1 MNEPVDEPRL
11 SQFVPEKEYLEIN
24 RKGHLE
30 FDGFDCVELAEKF
43 ETPLYVMSER
53 KVRENYRS
61 IVKAFTD
68 LYPHSRVAYAYKANP
83 ILAALKILTEE
94 GASAEVISTGELFLA
109 NCVGVKGSNIVFNG
123 CNKDRKG
130 IRLAIECGALI
141 NVDSFQE
148 MYIIE
153 EEARRLGKKARI
165 GIRINPV
172 VRTGT
177 LSVWETALDN
187 SKFGITLEKGLEAYR
202 KARSLEN
209 FEIVGIHTHIGSQV
223 ESDKPYA
230 VAMTRIMDF
239 LHTLRCELD
248 IEIEIVDI
256 GGGIPVPFRYKDTP
270 SVELYAKN
278 ICDIFNAKRE
288 EYSLGE
294 PILMLEPGG
303 SIIGTSTILL
313 LTVGMIK
320 REESVRK
327 WALVDGG
334 ANINLRAT
342 QGWYAYQ
349 CFCCDKMTEK
359 EKETINIAGPL
370 CYAGDVLAYSRKLP
384 ILEEGDVLAL
394 LDCGAYTMAVMNR
407 YNSYPLPAVVLLQKE
422 EATIIRRRE
431 TFTDLLMSEELP
443 L

>member
-1 MNEPVDEPRL
+1 MKEPVDEPRL
-11 SQFVPEKEYLEIN
+11 SQFVPEKGYLEIN
-24 RKGHLE
+24 SAGNLE
-30 FDGFDCVELAEKF
+30 FDGVDCVELAEKF
-43 ETPLYVMSER
+43 GTPLYVMSER
-53 KVRENYRS
+53 KIRENYRR
-61 IVKAFTD
+61 IVKAFTG
-68 LYPHSRVAYAYKANP
+68 LYPNSKVAYAYKANP

-94 GASAEVISTGELFLA
+94 GALAEVISTGELFLA
-109 NCVGVKGSNIVFNG
+109 NCVGVEGSNIVFNG
-123 CNKDRKG
+123 CNKDRRG
-130 IRLAIECGALI
+130 IRLAIKCGALI

-153 EEARRLGKKARI
+153 EEAKRLGKKARI

-187 SKFGITLEKGLEAYR
+187 SKFGITLEKGLEAY
-202 KARSLEN
+202 KTARSLQN

-223 ESDKPYA
+223 ENHRPYA

-239 LHTLRCELD
+239 LHTLQCELD
-248 IEIEIVDI
+248 IGIKIVDI
-256 GGGIPVPFRYKDTP
+256 GGGVPVPFRYRDSP
-270 SVELYAKN
+270 PAEMYAKS

-288 EYSLGE
+288 EYNLGE
-294 PILMLEPGG
+294 PTLMLEPGG

-313 LTVGMIK
+313 LKVGMVK

-342 QGWYAYQ
+342 QGWYTYQ
-349 CFCCDKMTEK
+349 CFCCNRMTEK
-359 EKETINIAGPL
+359 EKEKINIAGPL
-370 CYAGDVLAYSRKLP
+370 CYAGDVLAYNRKLP
-384 ILEEGDVLAL
+384 LLEEGDVLAL

-407 YNSYPLPAVVLLQKE
+407 YNSYPLPAVVLLQEKG
-422 EATIIRRRE
+422 ATVIRRRE
-431 TFTDLLMSEELP
+431 NSTDLLVGEELP